1 MKRLVKEFL
10 LTVATVVLLSA
21 ITAPV
26 RAQTAAH
33 QRVGVETKDSFEVT
47 IGTSLEISRSDTT
60 KTKGVEIDPTI
71 SIDLLFG
78 RRFGLSFDVPGVVW
92 IATGREAVP
101 RAAGALGDPEVMASY
116 TFRLADWRLSAG
128 LAYAHPLGIWN
139 YYEAMEKQIVSGS
152 GYPKLGLSLSAIRYL
167 DPLVAGVSLRADTCF
182 ARTERSGDTS
192 TKPLILTAN
201 AFATEALND
210 VVALS
215 VGLSPKLSWPRYLNG
230 VPDESGITYSLTGS
244 AFFVFSERNRTLR
257 VGVSKFLSDYTS
269 PVAFDFGFAY
279 TFRKKE

>member
-1 MKRLVKEFL
+1 MKHLVKELFS
-10 LTVATVVLLSA
+10 TVTAVVLLST

-26 RAQTAAH
+26 SAQTTAH
-33 QRVGVETKDSFEVT
+33 QRVGVEAKDSLEVT
-47 IGTSLEISRSDTT
+47 IGTTLEIFRSDAT
-60 KTKGVEIDPTI
+60 KTNGVEIDPSI
-71 SIDLLFG
+71 SVDLLFG

-101 RAAGALGDPEVMASY
+101 RAAGALGDPEVTASY
-116 TFRLADWRLSAG
+116 TFRLSDWRLNAS

-139 YYEAMEKQIVSGS
+139 YYEAMGKQIVSGS
-152 GYPKLGLSLSAIRYL
+152 GYPKLGLSFSAIRYL

-182 ARTERSGDTS
+182 ARTERSGGTS

-201 AFATEALND
+201 TFATEALND

-215 VGLSPKLSWPRYLNG
+215 VGLSPKLSWPRHLNG

-244 AFFVFSERNRTLR
+244 ASLVFSEQNRTLR
-257 VGVSKFLSDYTS
+257 VGVSKLLSDYTS
-269 PVAFDFGFAY
+269 PVAFDLGFSY